1 MNSTHPRLNQL
12 LKTARQP
19 QWIAAFLSVGFH
31 VVLFAAG
38 PSFSGL
44 GVAALGGSDPE
55 GEARQVPLL
64 ELSPEE
70 QSRLPDFSSPAY
82 SLFPEGDDDLFSLF
96 PPSGDS
102 LPFDSDPFDSDPFDS
117 GPGLGSPL
125 SIPAP
130 RLPSSRFSTG
140 ISPFPSSPRS
150 SIVIPSR
157 SLPSPPTPGG
167 GSSGRATPPP
177 AEAPATGPDT
187 PTATAPDSPSGTA
200 ADLLPDP
207 RNGSENGVSGES
219 IPLAQTPAAERASD
233 LLSRVEYSDAQTGA
247 DEVEIAKAA
256 WRQNVREKLGG
267 DVAEVEE
274 PIVLPVT
281 TPGRV
286 CLSPEPTDGLLG
298 LVGVPNEAGD
308 GLELFTA
315 VLRSTGY
322 PLLNQRAEQA
332 LRGLE
337 QLTDAGE
344 GGLEPNTLYQVV
356 LEVDYDSQNCIRS
369 EALLRS
375 RTAEND
381 APNAP
386 EE

>member
-1 MNSTHPRLNQL
+1 MQPTHPRLQQL

-38 PSFSGL
+38 PSVSGL
-44 GVAALGGSDPE
+44 SVAALGGSDPE

-70 QSRLPDFSSPAY
+70 QSRLPDFSSPVF
-82 SLFPEGDDDLFSLF
+82 SPFPEGNDDLFSLF

-102 LPFDSDPFDSDPFDS
+102 LPFDSDSFGS
-117 GPGLGSPL
+117 GSLGSGLGSSPSL
-125 SIPAP
+125 STP
-130 RLPSSRFSTG
+130 RLPSSPFTTG
-140 ISPFPSSPRS
+140 ISPYRGSPGS
-150 SIVIPSR
+150 SIVIPRR
-157 SLPSPPTPGG
+157 SSPNLPMP
-167 GSSGRATPPP
+167 SSGPSSRATPPRAEPP
-177 AEAPATGPDT
+177 AAEPETPA
-187 PTATAPDSPSGTA
+187 ATAPDRPAGSA

-207 RNGSENGVSGES
+207 RNESDNGVSGEAV
-219 IPLAQTPAAERASD
+219 PLARTPAPERASE
-233 LLSRVEYSDAQTGA
+233 LRSRAEYSAAQTGA
-247 DEVEIAKAA
+247 DEVAIAKAA
-256 WRQNVREKLGG
+256 WRQSIRAKLGA

-337 QLTDAGE
+337 QVAGGE
-344 GGLEPNTLYQVV
+344 AGGLEPNTLYQVV
-356 LEVDYDSQNCIRS
+356 IEVEYDSQSCIRS

-375 RTAEND
+375 RTSDNDGAE
-381 APNAP
+381 APP
-386 EE
+386 E